1 MIEPEKSQWT
11 LETLGCAV
19 VFTIVAIPFWI
30 VLGPFYLILRT
41 IVTIWQP
48 YFYKKE
54 QESWRKSC
62 QEAARHGDYI
72 DYPPTEGTLLGIGP
86 WNSKSESME

>member
-11 LETLGCAV
+11 LKTLGCAV
-19 VFTIVAIPFWI
+19 VFIIFAIPVW
-30 VLGPFYLILRT
+30 VVWGPFYLIIRT

-48 YFYKKE
+48 YFYKR
-54 QESWRKSC
+54 QHDSWNEAY
-62 QEAARHGDYI
+62 QEALRNGVYI
-72 DYPPTEGTLLGIGP
+72 DYPPTEGTLFGIGP

>member
-11 LETLGCAV
+11 FKTLGCAV

-30 VLGPFYLILRT
+30 VWVPFYLIIRT

-48 YFYKKE
+48 YFYKKK
-54 QESWRKSC
+54 QESWRKAC
-62 QEAARHGDYI
+62 QEAARSGEYI
-72 DYPPTEGTLLGIGP
+72 DYPPTMGTLFGIRP
-86 WNSKSESME
+86 WGSDFDSME